1 MKNFLL
7 SLPRR
12 QSICCGRDS
21 KDISANR
28 LLRTRSTFS
37 RSVMVSV
44 GVSALGKTDIHFIEP
59 GAKINGAYYRDYL
72 LSEKLLPDIREY
84 SDYFTF
90 QQDGAPAHRA
100 RETVQLLKK
109 ETPDFI
115 PPNLWPPNSLE
126 LNPVDYKI
134 WGIMQDK
141 VYRTKIRD
149 IEELRQRIVLA
160 WEEFDQ
166 ASIDWHRRCHCPMAY
181 TPSSLR

>member
-1 MKNFLL
+1 MKNRLL

-12 QSICCGRDS
+12 TVKMMYAAAGTRK

-59 GAKINGAYYRDYL
+59 EVKINEAYYRDYL
-72 LSEKLLPDIREY
+72 LSEKLLADIRKY

-100 RETVQLLKK
+100 RETVELDRK

-115 PPNLWPPNSLE
+115 
-126 LNPVDYKI
+126 
-134 WGIMQDK
+134 
-141 VYRTKIRD
+141 
-149 IEELRQRIVLA
+149 
-160 WEEFDQ
+160 
-166 ASIDWHRRCHCPMAY
+166 
-181 TPSSLR
+181 